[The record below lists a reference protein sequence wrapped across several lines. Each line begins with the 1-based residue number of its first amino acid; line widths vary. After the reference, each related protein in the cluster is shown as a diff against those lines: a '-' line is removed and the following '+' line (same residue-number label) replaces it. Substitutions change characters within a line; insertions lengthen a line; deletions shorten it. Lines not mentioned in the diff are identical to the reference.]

1 MTTQS
6 HTHQRQPLLIF
17 ILGMLAM
24 LTPLAIDMYLPSLPT
39 IASQLNATAGSVQL
53 TLTAYTLGFAV
64 GQLFHGP
71 AADSFGRKPIII
83 IGTLLCAL
91 ASLAC
96 TQLSNIDGFIAARLI
111 QGFAGAAS
119 GVVINALLRDLFH
132 KDDFSR
138 MMSMVVLIMTVA
150 PLVAPLL
157 GGYLLG
163 WFDWHAIFWVLTIAA
178 VICSLMVACFIPET
192 LAPEKRQPFNVRST
206 LGNFSVLLRQRQ
218 VLGYML
224 SGAFSFAGMF
234 TFLTAGSFVYID
246 LNGVDPQH
254 FGYYFGLNILCLIII
269 TSLNGR
275 FVKRK
280 GSNFMMKTGLWIQF
294 SMGVWL
300 VLGGL
305 LGLGFWALVS
315 GVALFVGAISIVGS
329 NAMAAIL
336 EEFPHIAGTAS
347 SMAGTLRFG
356 TGAVVGSLVAFMPS
370 GTIWPMVGTM
380 AACAVISIGCY
391 YGMAVRGAA
400 PEKVSSS
407 QV

>member
-1 MTTQS
+1 MTTHPQ
-6 HTHQRQPLLIF
+6 HAHHPLLIF

-39 IASQLNATAGSVQL
+39 IAADLNVPAGSVQM

-71 AADSFGRKPIII
+71 AADSFGRKPVIIL
-83 IGTLLCAL
+83 GTLLFAL
-91 ASLAC
+91 TSLMC
-96 TQLSNIDGFIAARLI
+96 TQLTSIDWFIATRLV

-150 PLVAPLL
+150 PLLAPML
-157 GGYLLG
+157 GGYLLV

-178 VICSLMVACFIPET
+178 VICSLLVWSFIPET
-192 LAPEKRQPFNVRST
+192 LTEDKKQPFKLRST
-206 LGNFSVLLRQRQ
+206 LGNFSALLRQRQ

-246 LNGVDPQH
+246 LHGVDPQH
-254 FGYYFGLNILCLIII
+254 FGYYFGLNILCLIVI
-269 TSLNGR
+269 TSINGR

-280 GSNFMMKTGLWIQF
+280 GANFMMKVGLWIQLV
-294 SMGVWL
+294 MGVWL
-300 VLGGL
+300 VAGGL

-315 GVALFVGAISIVGS
+315 GVAVFVGAISIVGS
-329 NAMAAIL
+329 NAMASIL
-336 EEFPHIAGTAS
+336 EEFPHMAGTAS
-347 SMAGTLRFG
+347 SVTGTLRFG
-356 TGAVVGSLVAFMPS
+356 TGAIIGSAVAAMPS

-380 AACAVISIGCY
+380 AACALVSIACY
-391 YGMAVRGAA
+391 YGMAVRGTVHA
-400 PEKVSSS
+400 SR
-407 QV
+407 